1 MSDVG
6 QGVQVEL
13 RRKNAQMKVAVFALF
28 PLFLFASLSAQPSE
42 ILGLGGQNLALGG
55 CQLFKEN
62 PWRSYQHPA
71 VLGRKPVK
79 NFMLSLYSSA
89 VQNGLGIH
97 AHGVATHFQWS
108 QQGIGLGLQ
117 KKVQPGVEGLVFHFG
132 YGRKI
137 FSTLYLGICFE
148 RNSLNIPSETI
159 RFEPSYST
167 SFSAHYT
174 FSSLLSA
181 AIKWRQDHHLGWR
194 NDRSSSLRIGLD
206 WNAGSSTQV
215 LTEWGAAPPDRTQ
228 WHFGLLHNFR
238 SGFTGLFGLGGMPL
252 RLGWGLRW
260 EERDLSIGI
269 FAMWSPV
276 RPGAGA
282 VEIVYGR

>member
-42 ILGLGGQNLALGG
+42 ILGLGAQNLALGG

-117 KKVQPGVEGLVFHFG
+117 KKVQPGVEGLVFHFS

-148 RNSLNIPSETI
+148 RNSLNIPSESI

-167 SFSAHYT
+167 S
-174 FSSLLSA
+174 
-181 AIKWRQDHHLGWR
+181 
-194 NDRSSSLRIGLD
+194 
-206 WNAGSSTQV
+206 
-215 LTEWGAAPPDRTQ
+215 PDRKST
-228 WHFGLLHNFR
+228 
-238 SGFTGLFGLGGMPL
+238 
-252 RLGWGLRW
+252 RLN
-260 EERDLSIGI
+260 S
-269 FAMWSPV
+269 SH
-276 RPGAGA
+276 
-282 VEIVYGR
+282 

>member
-1 MSDVG
+1 
-6 QGVQVEL
+6 
-13 RRKNAQMKVAVFALF
+13 MKVAVFALF
-28 PLFLFASLSAQPSE
+28 PLFLFASLSSQPSE

-55 CQLFKEN
+55 CRLFREN
-62 PWRSYQHPA
+62 PWLSYHHPA

-181 AIKWRQDHHLGWR
+181 AIKWRQDHHQGWR
-194 NDRSSSLRIGLD
+194 NDRSFAFRIGLD

-215 LTEWGAAPPDRTQ
+215 LTEWAAAPPDRTQ